1 MVTFGEE
8 GVGTDLER
16 STMELLRDGNIL
28 YLHMDSG
35 YVCKMYIYM
44 LKNLY
49 TLLYAHYASKIKSHM
64 YPVSFENMRK
74 SGNTRSLFGHNWL
87 EERTRH
93 FTTVPTTLYCHP
105 QPSTLISA
113 TCLGPYYPK
122 IQLPQ
127 HTGQAG
133 SPEGGHHSGHSPRQ
147 PVSRLV
153 RLQLF
158 FCLALRSKPSSFIL
172 SQ

>member
-49 TLLYAHYASKIKSHM
+49 TLLHAH
-64 YPVSFENMRK
+64 
-74 SGNTRSLFGHNWL
+74 
-87 EERTRH
+87 
-93 FTTVPTTLYCHP
+93 
-105 QPSTLISA
+105 
-113 TCLGPYYPK
+113 
-122 IQLPQ
+122 
-127 HTGQAG
+127 
-133 SPEGGHHSGHSPRQ
+133 
-147 PVSRLV
+147 
-153 RLQLF
+153 
-158 FCLALRSKPSSFIL
+158 
-172 SQ
+172 